1 MLTVRLYVECN
12 LSNRPRR
19 LNELSVCIEDG
30 ADGGGLNAVIKIVG
44 TRI

>member
-19 LNELSVCIEDG
+19 LNELSFHIEDG
-30 ADGGGLNAVIKIVG
+30 ANDGALNTVIKIVG
-44 TRI
+44 TCI